1 VYFCVVYCFSD
12 DSLCLL
18 FGFAGIFKGSE
29 AQSFTK
35 SPFFLVELFASQL
48 LKCVSDLSINVF
60 YFLSECILIIG
71 LISYLC
77 P

>member
-1 VYFCVVYCFSD
+1 VVYCFSG

-18 FGFAGIFKGSE
+18 FGFAGIFGGSE
-29 AQSFTK
+29 AQSFTE
-35 SPFFLVELFASQL
+35 SPFFPAELSASQL
-48 LKCVSDLSINVF
+48 LRCVSDLYMNVF
-60 YFLSECILIIG
+60 YFLSECILIVE